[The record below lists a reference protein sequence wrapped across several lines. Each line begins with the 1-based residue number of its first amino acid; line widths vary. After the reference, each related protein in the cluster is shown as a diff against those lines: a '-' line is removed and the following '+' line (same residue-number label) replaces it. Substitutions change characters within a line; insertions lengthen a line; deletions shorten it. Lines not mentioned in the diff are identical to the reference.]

1 MEIVTTILIGLI
13 IVAVI
18 SVIGMVKVTS
28 NYHKA
33 SEEMYR
39 NQLKYT
45 LYMEKV
51 KKHKKM
57 LEEANENP
65 EHIQKNN

>member
-18 SVIGMVKVTS
+18 SVIVMVKVTS
-28 NYHKA
+28 NYHKP
-33 SEEMYR
+33 SEEIYR

-51 KKHKKM
+51 EKHKKM

-65 EHIQKNN
+65 EHIQKN